1 MWPQKTQTKKPDQ
14 KRRLDTNPAVS
25 QELSPISKGI
35 VKREVG
41 SNRIHSPKPN
51 AAPPDDRSCFAT
63 RNEFRLLVLFSVQ
76 TPSKGSLA
84 STTDGAAIVDSLEG
98 QRGSNPPNESTRAA
112 AKNKRLG
119 ESLTSQREQIA
130 WRRHDIL
137 VRRCRRNPVGG
148 LSRRSER
155 AGELRSNTS
164 RTRAHRLLRGP
175 KSVLSWTIQS
185 CRCQSARAIRS
196 RVVSR
201 NHWSRP
207 SKAQT
212 TSATTLT
219 WPGRFGS

>member
-1 MWPQKTQTKKPDQ
+1 MWPQKTQTK

-25 QELSPISKGI
+25 QELSRISKGI

-41 SNRIHSPKPN
+41 SNRIHSPKQN
-51 AAPPDDRSCFAT
+51 AAPPDDRSCSAT
-63 RNEFRLLVLFSVQ
+63 RNEFRLLVLLSVQ

-84 STTDGAAIVDSLEG
+84 STSGGAAIADSLEG
-98 QRGSNPPNESTRAA
+98 QRGSNPPNESARAA
-112 AKNKRLG
+112 AKKRLD

-137 VRRCRRNPVGG
+137 VRRYRRNLVGG
-148 LSRRSER
+148 PSRRCER

-164 RTRAHRLLRGP
+164 RTRAHRLLPGP

-185 CRCQSARAIRS
+185 CRCQSARAI

-219 WPGRFGS
+219 SPLVRVLSPEQK